1 MKEKEEE
8 KIDLVPAE
16 EPPLMRVMERD
27 ARNIMNELFDI
38 CSICQSASNLPPT
51 ANINRS
57 ANFYLEEVMRTL
69 KEYNIIEM

>member
-8 KIDLVPAE
+8 NVDLIPAE
-16 EPPLMRVMERD
+16 EPPLVRLTEAD
-27 ARNIMNELFDI
+27 AKRLINELSDI
-38 CSICQSASNLPPT
+38 CGIAQSASNLPAT
-51 ANINRS
+51 TNISRS

>member
-8 KIDLVPAE
+8 TVDLIPAE
-16 EPPLMRVMERD
+16 EPLVRLTEAD
-27 ARNIMNELFDI
+27 AKRLINELSDI
-38 CSICQSASNLPPT
+38 CGIAQSASNLPAT
-51 ANINRS
+51 TNISRS